1 MDRKTEM
8 QTSDLTSR
16 MLAYQHL
23 RDFNMDEAVDWA
35 TEMLMLDYESSS
47 LAILAGLTKPTNFFE
62 AETYLLASLNELNIT
77 LPEKHESI
85 VGYCRTYIE
94 KLAKSVDVKS
104 NLEGLYSIG
113 QSFDYEEPIFDFFLL
128 YWAWEDLDYRD
139 TYTHYVQDVTKDNI
153 ETVVIRKAVE
163 WLKMN

>member
-1 MDRKTEM
+1 MKT
-8 QTSDLTSR
+8 SALTSK
-16 MLAYQHL
+16 MLAYPHL
-23 RDFNMDEAVDWA
+23 LDFNMDEAVDWA
-35 TEMLMLDYESSS
+35 TEMLVLDYESPS
-47 LAILAGLTKPTNFFE
+47 LVILAGLTMPTNFFE
-62 AETYLLASLNELNIT
+62 AETYLIASLNELNIT
-77 LPEKHESI
+77 LPEKHVSI

-128 YWAWEDLDYRD
+128 YWAWGDLDYGETFTD
-139 TYTHYVQDVTKDNI
+139 YAPDATKDNI
-153 ETVVIRKAVE
+153 EDLVTMKAVE